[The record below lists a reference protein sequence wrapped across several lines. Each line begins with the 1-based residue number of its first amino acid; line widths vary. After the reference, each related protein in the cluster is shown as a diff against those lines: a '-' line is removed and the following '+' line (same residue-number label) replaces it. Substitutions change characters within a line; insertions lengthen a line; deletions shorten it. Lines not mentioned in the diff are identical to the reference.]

1 MLEGRGVRLRTVR
14 ESDLD
19 ALYEAHC
26 DIRNRGPYF
35 PLGVHS
41 EPDFRRD
48 FAEHGFWQK
57 SEGML
62 LITARRRRGR
72 RPHRVLPPGRLLGR
86 LRAVLPALRRPSRR
100 EWLRHRGRPAPR
112 RLPVLGQEGASD
124 PAGDRAGER
133 CFAADRGQVRLHS
146 RGHGPGRLL
155 QPGPQPGRTALFTA
169 QHRPSALAGN
179 HNVRVTVRY
188 SAVTRTLRER
198 EASVSQRS
206 VVLPPAAAILSFA
219 EAEKASTVT
228 WTATVISPVPR
239 ILTG

>member
-62 LITARRRRGR
+62 LITALDGEVAGHIEFF
-72 RPHRVLPPGRLLGR
+72 RPVGYWDAFELSYQLYDDRHAGQGYVTEAVQLLVDYLFWAKKEHRIQLVIVPEN
-86 LRAVLPALRRPSRR
+86 AASRR
-100 EWLRHRGRPAPR
+100 IADKCGFTL
-112 RLPVLGQEGASD
+112 EGD
-124 PAGDRAGER
+124 
-133 CFAADRGQVRLHS
+133 
-146 RGHGPGRLL
+146 GPGRLL
-155 QPGPQPGRTALFTA
+155 QPGPQPGRPALLTA

-188 SAVTRTLRER
+188 SAQLRGRCER
-198 EASVSQRS
+198 KARESGVSARWCCRPRRRS
-206 VVLPPAAAILSFA
+206 CP
-219 EAEKASTVT
+219 
-228 WTATVISPVPR
+228 SPRPR
-239 ILTG
+239 RRRR